1 MAVNVQERYDSELK
15 RCYCTRQGCEF
26 TCEVALFCDSISD
39 GILKKSF
46 VKEVE
51 IAFVEQDT
59 ISSVLRGAHGDWCEM
74 FKDHANEMDTHMCF
88 IKNSVFRAAVVMQF
102 IYNCTMGVYKSCRN
116 RMLHQFLIDPLGR
129 IIPENGDFVHR
140 ILTNPRFNF
149 ARLFRSSIRILN
161 HEIKRI
167 EFTREC
173 VHEFIQFLDLQLP
186 QVELTNQN
194 LIHKVT
200 AEGRKD
206 LEKTLKQHTFLSKT
220 YKVWHVKNRNFLL
233 TTERMMACNLC
244 KLIRMRDMH
253 VLALNHW
260 ADFSEI
266 PDPLHPRNFENLFSK
281 L

>member
-1 MAVNVQERYDSELK
+1 MAMNLQDRYDNELK
-15 RCYCTRQGCEF
+15 RCYCTRRDCNF
-26 TCEVALFCDSISD
+26 SCEVASLCDSISD

-46 VKEVE
+46 IKEVE

-59 ISSVLRGAHGDWCEM
+59 ISGVLRGAHGDWCEM
-74 FKDHANEMDTHMCF
+74 FKDNANEMDTHMCF

-116 RMLHQFLIDPLGR
+116 RMLHQFLIDPFGR

-140 ILTNPRFNF
+140 IITNPRFNF

-173 VHEFIQFLDLQLP
+173 VHEFVQFLDLQLP

-200 AEGRKD
+200 LEGRKD
-206 LEKTLKQHTFLSKT
+206 LEKTLKRHTFLWKT

-260 ADFSEI
+260 NDFSAI